1 MIVRSSVNAC
11 CTSSQKSSSWATSAG
26 ERPARAWFA
35 LTTRASAWS
44 RRAGTAAPAAT
55 RDSRKRRRVNI
66 EARLLSGTHQSPH
79 QHAVGDQVHR
89 QHQRAERRLR
99 RSREAGRV
107 EQGDDVV
114 LHEAAA
120 GALEPGAGAE
130 RVLERRE
137 RADPAAGLD
146 GDAPQRAGDRSEEHT
161 SELQS
166 QSNLV
171 CRLLLEK
178 KKKLLIHVHM
188 TLCTRRLH

>member
-11 CTSSQKSSSWATSAG
+11 CTSSQKSSSWATSSG
-26 ERPARAWFA
+26 ERPATAWFA

-89 QHQRAERRLR
+89 QHQRAEGRLR

-114 LHEAAA
+114 
-120 GALEPGAGAE
+120 
-130 RVLERRE
+130 
-137 RADPAAGLD
+137 
-146 GDAPQRAGDRSEEHT
+146 RSEEHT

-166 QSNLV
+166 RTLISYAVFCL
-171 CRLLLEK
+171 K
-178 KKKLLIHVHM
+178 KKKTQTKYEVVDFETTKSTNI
-188 TLCTRRLH
+188 TK